1 QRCEDFFEGRT
12 ADPPFAGRRQLQR
25 PSAFL
30 DHLVLLELLA
40 ELGQV
45 DRGIDHAAIL
55 EVLHPAQRLFDIA
68 PGLEHELKEEL
79 DELLVG
85 QKLAQQVDREF
96 LVAVAHGQSRATA
109 ARQARA
115 DSARSIR
122 SLIVKTL
129 YPSFAKPAISSRARS
144 MMPAALPAS
153 LATVPTR
160 STAAR

>member
-1 QRCEDFFEGRT
+1 
-12 ADPPFAGRRQLQR
+12 
-25 PSAFL
+25 
-30 DHLVLLELLA
+30 HLSLLEFLA

-55 EVLHPAQRLFDIA
+55 EVLHPAQRLFDVA
-68 PGLEHELKEEL
+68 PGLKHELKEEL

-129 YPSFAKPAISSRARS
+129 YPSFARGGVSAPARS
-144 MMPAALPAS
+144 MMPPALPPP
-153 LATVPTR
+153 LATRPTR
-160 STAAR
+160 PTAA